1 MSFFCDKKF
10 YEWRESTASSPVIIS
25 VLTVQHE
32 KKCDNYKLHPE
43 NNLQIS
49 SKICLLKTNTP
60 IEMNKSFNMLHKNI
74 SHLKELNIKRDRH
87 GLVP

>member
-10 YEWRESTASSPVIIS
+10 YEWRESTASGPVIIS
-25 VLTVQHE
+25 VLTVQPE

-49 SKICLLKTNTP
+49 SKIFLLKTNTTM
-60 IEMNKSFNMLHKNI
+60 EMN
-74 SHLKELNIKRDRH
+74 LNLNLLI
-87 GLVP
+87 